1 MDAEI
6 PSERRTNK
14 QIILE
19 ELRLKIQ
26 QIDKDYLKKLVES
39 TPFRI
44 FELRLLQPIVSRPSS
59 SLSRNP
65 LTLKNQKSFIV
76 KYLLSRCPG
85 GRATSFSL

>member
-44 FELRLLQPIVSRPSS
+44 FELRLLQSIVSRP